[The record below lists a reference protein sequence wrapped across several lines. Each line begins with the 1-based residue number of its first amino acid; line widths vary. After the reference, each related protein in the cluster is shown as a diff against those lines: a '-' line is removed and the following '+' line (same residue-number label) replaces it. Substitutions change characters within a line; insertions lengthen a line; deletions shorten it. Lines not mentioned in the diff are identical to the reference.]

1 MRTPTA
7 LWFKWI
13 SEALKKPLTA
23 FHMCQRLYHLLVFY
37 HIHFFLSMSL
47 YKIQILGFKS
57 NYNTSWQAFN
67 ERFVFELLM
76 ESAVFSFNHI
86 CCRLLIC
93 FLPAS
98 YVICIPPDAFY
109 IFSWLCRKWW
119 FLWYPSNLISLDS
132 FRLWHLF
139 VNRIHI
145 LIFVTDN
152 NSHVSFLISFSLN
165 ACFPIKS

>member
-23 FHMCQRLYHLLVFY
+23 FHVCQRLYHLLVFY

-132 FRLWHLF
+132 FRFLM
-139 VNRIHI
+139 
-145 LIFVTDN
+145 T
-152 NSHVSFLISFSLN
+152 SF
-165 ACFPIKS
+165 C